1 MKQATNKKNTAKLT
15 AALFALI
22 LLFPC
27 CMDSGSG
34 GSSSDSSDTIVAP
47 AEPAPDNSDNDDS
60 TDDNGDDSGKTEP
73 AEPDAPE
80 NSDEIYSADVE
91 SSVVVNLDGTCT
103 VYVEN
108 ELAGENISTSEI
120 KELIRGRA
128 ELCVADKMSGYG
140 YVSPSIV
147 NLTVKYSVKDSREI
161 SNTEY
166 RTYVLPP
173 LNAVIAIKDGFI
185 YGAGVNLV
193 QNLDAVSRSEQSGY
207 VEVLISDDGKTI
219 VEGVALE
226 SAAVDPE
233 AEYTLKPTGS
243 KVNVIAFIAA
253 KKNLAEKGVKNITC
267 AYNSSTANFF
277 LDFSENGFGETIYQ
291 KLGIPYGTATSESNA
306 YFEWDDYGKA
316 FNLPSNYR
324 DYIKTDEYDRH
335 IEIDGVDFLEKPFY
349 YYVWPESYGGNIEC
363 SIPKA
368 FVFGEEVSKVDVS
381 FGKEHN
387 LIDAYKGGI
396 ILKNPAAK
404 ITSGNIGETNLT
416 GALCT
421 PTIDYDKKLR
431 KFNENTLISYIY
443 TESNLPNLSFSVNFF
458 NISPEEENF
467 FDIGIDKLFENYYRN
482 GASDKISVFNGVFDG
497 KYYLDSGYMYDE
509 AGNYNEGKVYKV
521 DINVALLMRA
531 RFENIEITGDVTTE
545 KEATLSVQNVRF
557 SGNVS
562 GLKSLDGD
570 TGIIDFAKV
579 GPKEITAFSA
589 KIIVGGLENASKASI
604 TGKVL
609 DYYNVDESVLSD
621 VDVYSTSIKT
631 VYSKGTRSS
640 FKNTW
645 TGTTFKSGSS
655 ASTNQA
661 WEKKGRG
668 ETVSDS
674 DLISKL
680 DVKAKADNP
689 LLQKLLD
696 ENRPVYG

>member
-1 MKQATNKKNTAKLT
+1 M
-15 AALFALI
+15 
-22 LLFPC
+22 
-27 CMDSGSG
+27 
-34 GSSSDSSDTIVAP
+34 
-47 AEPAPDNSDNDDS
+47 
-60 TDDNGDDSGKTEP
+60 
-73 AEPDAPE
+73 
-80 NSDEIYSADVE
+80 
-91 SSVVVNLDGTCT
+91 
-103 VYVEN
+103 
-108 ELAGENISTSEI
+108 
-120 KELIRGRA
+120 
-128 ELCVADKMSGYG
+128 ADKMSGYG
-140 YVSPSIV
+140 YITPSIV
-147 NLTVKYSVKDSREI
+147 NLTVKYSVKDGKEL

-324 DYIKTDEYDRH
+324 DCIKTDEYDRH

-349 YYVWPESYGGNIEC
+349 YYVWPESYGGNIDC

-404 ITSGNIGETNLT
+404 ITSSNIGETNLT

-421 PTIDYDKKLR
+421 PTIDYNKKLR
-431 KFNENTLISYIY
+431 KFNENTLISYLY
-443 TESNLPNLSFSVNFF
+443 TESNLPNLSFDVNFF
-458 NISPEEENF
+458 NISPEEDNF
-467 FDIGIDKLFENYYRN
+467 FDIGIDKLFENYYLN
-482 GASDKISVFNGVFDG
+482 DASDKISGFYSLFDG
-497 KYYLDSGYMYDE
+497 KDYLNGGYMYDE

-521 DINVALLMRA
+521 DINVALLMCA
-531 RFENIEITGDVTTE
+531 HFKNIEITGDVTTE
-545 KEATLSVQNVRF
+545 QKATLPVQNVRF

-562 GLKSLDGD
+562 GLNFTATAGG
-570 TGIIDFAKV
+570 GIIDFADV
-579 GPKEITAFSA
+579 GPKEIVAPSS
-589 KIIVGGLENASKASI
+589 KIIVNGVKNDTNTKIIAGRVVDFSGVEETLLKYLDASSSYVRTIYTKSGSFSG
-604 TGKVL
+604 TQH
-609 DYYNVDESVLSD
+609 VDTTL
-621 VDVYSTSIKT
+621 KT
-631 VYSKGTRSS
+631 
-640 FKNTW
+640 
-645 TGTTFKSGSS
+645 GSS
-655 ASTNQA
+655 ASTNRA
-661 WEKKGRG
+661 WEEAGHNG
-668 ETVSDS
+668 TLPSDS
-674 DLISKL
+674 LSKL

-696 ENRPVYG
+696 ENCPVYG

>member
-1 MKQATNKKNTAKLT
+1 MKQATSKKNTARLT

-34 GSSSDSSDTIVAP
+34 GSSDY
-47 AEPAPDNSDNDDS
+47 
-60 TDDNGDDSGKTEP
+60 DSGSNTENNGSWENP
-73 AEPDAPE
+73 DEPDAPE
-80 NSDEIYSADVE
+80 NPDEIYSADVE

-108 ELAGENISTSEI
+108 GLAGENISTSEI

-140 YVSPSIV
+140 YITPSIV
-147 NLTVKYSVKDSREI
+147 NLTVKYSVKDGKEL

-207 VEVLISDDGKTI
+207 VEVLISDDGKTT

-226 SAAVDPE
+226 SASVDPE

-404 ITSGNIGETNLT
+404 ITSSNIGETNLT

-431 KFNENTLISYIY
+431 KFNENTLISYLY
-443 TESNLPNLSFSVNFF
+443 TESNLPNLSFNVNFF
-458 NISPEEENF
+458 NISPEEDNF
-467 FDIGIDKLFENYYRN
+467 FDIGIDKIFENYHRN
-482 GASDKISVFNGVFDG
+482 GASDKILVKSSSAPFDAKDALNG
-497 KYYLDSGYMYDE
+497 GYMYNE
-509 AGNYNEGKVYKV
+509 NGSYNNAYDI
-521 DINVALLMRA
+521 DINTALLMA
-531 RFENIEITGDVTTE
+531 EKLTNEFENVNISGNVTSDVDTYLTP
-545 KEATLSVQNVRF
+545 SNVRF
-557 SGNVS
+557 SGDVS
-562 GLKSLDGD
+562 GLNFTTTAGG
-570 TGIIDFAKV
+570 GIIDFAKV
-579 GPKEITAFSA
+579 GPKWIGSSNA
-589 KIIVGGLENASKASI
+589 KIIVNGVKNDSTEKGVFARVIDFS
-604 TGKVL
+604 
-609 DYYNVDESVLSD
+609 NVDVSLLSN
-621 VDVYSTSIKT
+621 VTIKDSNVNT
-631 VYSKGTRSS
+631 VYTSNGKFNGKYLDGVN
-640 FKNTW
+640 FKT
-645 TGTTFKSGSS
+645 GSS

-668 ETVSDS
+668 ETVSNGE
-674 DLISKL
+674 LISKL
-680 DVKAKADNP
+680 DVKAKANNP

-696 ENRPVYG
+696 ENRPVYS

>member
-1 MKQATNKKNTAKLT
+1 MKTQATSKKNTARLT

-34 GSSSDSSDTIVAP
+34 GSSDY
-47 AEPAPDNSDNDDS
+47 
-60 TDDNGDDSGKTEP
+60 DSGSNTENNGSWENP
-73 AEPDAPE
+73 DEPDAPE
-80 NSDEIYSADVE
+80 NPDEIYSADVE

-128 ELCVADKMSGYG
+128 ELRVADKMSGYG
-140 YVSPSIV
+140 YITLSIV

-173 LNAVIAIKDGFI
+173 LNAVMTIKDGFI

-253 KKNLAEKGVKNITC
+253 KKNLTEKGVKNITC

-324 DYIKTDEYDRH
+324 DCIKTDEYDRH

-349 YYVWPESYGGNIEC
+349 YYVWPENGGNIDC

-404 ITSGNIGETNLT
+404 ITSSNIGETTFT
-416 GALCT
+416 GMLYT

-443 TESNLPNLSFSVNFF
+443 KESNLPNLSFAVNFF
-458 NISPEEENF
+458 NISAEEDNF
-467 FDIGIDKLFENYYRN
+467 FDIGIDKLFENYYRKN
-482 GASDKISVFNGVFDG
+482 ASDKISMVKAANIPFDAEEYLNGD
-497 KYYLDSGYMYDE
+497 YMYGKD
-509 AGNYNEGKVYKV
+509 GSYNDNAYDI
-521 DINVALLMRA
+521 DINIALLMA
-531 RFENIEITGDVTTE
+531 EKLTNNLKNINVSGNLTSDVET
-545 KEATLSVQNVRF
+545 SIIPRNVRF
-557 SGNVS
+557 SGDVS
-562 GLKSLDGD
+562 GLTFTK
-570 TGIIDFAKV
+570 TGYGLIDFAGV
-579 GPKEITAFSA
+579 GSKRIGSSNA
-589 KIIVGGLENASKASI
+589 KIIVNGVKNDSTEKGVFARVIDFS
-604 TGKVL
+604 
-609 DYYNVDESVLSD
+609 NVDVSLLSNVTIMD
-621 VDVYSTSIKT
+621 SNVNT
-631 VYSKGTRSS
+631 VYTSNGKFNG
-640 FKNTW
+640 KYPDGVN
-645 TGTTFKSGSS
+645 FKSGSS

-661 WEKKGRG
+661 W
-668 ETVSDS
+668 
-674 DLISKL
+674 
-680 DVKAKADNP
+680 
-689 LLQKLLD
+689 
-696 ENRPVYG
+696 

>member
-1 MKQATNKKNTAKLT
+1 MKTQTTSKKNTAKLT

-34 GSSSDSSDTIVAP
+34 GSSDY
-47 AEPAPDNSDNDDS
+47 
-60 TDDNGDDSGKTEP
+60 DSGSNTENNGSQENP
-73 AEPDAPE
+73 DEPDAPE
-80 NSDEIYSADVE
+80 NPDEIYSADVE
-91 SSVVVNLDGTCT
+91 SSVVVNLDETCT

-120 KELIRGRA
+120 KELIRGST
-128 ELCVADKMSGYG
+128 ELRVADKMSGYG
-140 YVSPSIV
+140 YITPSIV
-147 NLTVKYSVKDSREI
+147 NLTVKYSVKDGKEL

-173 LNAVIAIKDGFI
+173 FNAVISLKDGFI

-226 SAAVDPE
+226 SASVDPE
-233 AEYTLKPTGS
+233 AEYTLKPIGS

-349 YYVWPESYGGNIEC
+349 YYVWPENYGGNIEC

-368 FVFGEEVSKVDVS
+368 FVFGEEVSKVDVF

-404 ITSGNIGETNLT
+404 ITSSNIGETNLT

-431 KFNENTLISYIY
+431 KFNENTLISYLY
-443 TESNLPNLSFSVNFF
+443 TESNLPNLSFDVNFF
-458 NISPEEENF
+458 NISPEEDNF
-467 FDIGIDKLFENYYRN
+467 FDIGIDKLFENYYLN
-482 GASDKISVFNGVFDG
+482 GASDKISGFYSVFDG
-497 KYYLDSGYMYDE
+497 KDYLNGGYMYDE

-521 DINVALLMRA
+521 DINVALLMCA
-531 RFENIEITGDVTTE
+531 HFKNIEITGDVTTE
-545 KEATLSVQNVRF
+545 QKATLSVQNVRF

-562 GLKSLDGD
+562 GLNFTTTSGKGL
-570 TGIIDFAKV
+570 IDFAGV
-579 GPKEITAFSA
+579 GPKCISAPSA
-589 KIIVGGLENASKASI
+589 KIIVGGLENAGEMSI
-604 TGKVL
+604 TGNVL
-609 DYYNVDESVLSD
+609 DYYNVDERALSD

-645 TGTTFKSGSS
+645 TGTTFKTTSS

-680 DVKAKADNP
+680 DVKAKANNP

-696 ENRPVYG
+696 ENCPVYS

>member
-34 GSSSDSSDTIVAP
+34 GSSDY
-47 AEPAPDNSDNDDS
+47 
-60 TDDNGDDSGKTEP
+60 DSGSNTENNGSWENP
-73 AEPDAPE
+73 DEPDAPE
-80 NSDEIYSADVE
+80 NPDEIYSADVE

-140 YVSPSIV
+140 YITPSIV
-147 NLTVKYSVKDSREI
+147 NLTVKYSVKDGKEL

-207 VEVLISDDGKTI
+207 VEVLISDDGKTT

-226 SAAVDPE
+226 SASVDPE

-349 YYVWPESYGGNIEC
+349 YYVWPESYGGNIDC

-404 ITSGNIGETNLT
+404 ITSSNIGETTFT
-416 GALCT
+416 GMLYT

-431 KFNENTLISYIY
+431 KFNENTLISYLY
-443 TESNLPNLSFSVNFF
+443 TESNLPNLSFDVNFF
-458 NISPEEENF
+458 NISPEEDNF
-467 FDIGIDKLFENYYRN
+467 FDIGIDKLFENYYLN
-482 GASDKISVFNGVFDG
+482 GASDKILVKSSSAPFNAKDALNG
-497 KYYLDSGYMYDE
+497 GYMYDKN
-509 AGNYNEGKVYKV
+509 GNYNNNAYGV
-521 DINVALLMRA
+521 DINAALLMA
-531 RFENIEITGDVTTE
+531 EKLTNEIQNVNISGNVTSDVDTDLTP
-545 KEATLSVQNVRF
+545 SNVRF
-557 SGNVS
+557 SGDVS
-562 GLKSLDGD
+562 GLKFTLGGD
-570 TGIIDFAKV
+570 AGIIDFAKV
-579 GPKEITAFSA
+579 GPKSGITAVDSKVITRSLKSDGTEKYFSA
-589 KIIVGGLENASKASI
+589 RVVDFYGVEE
-604 TGKVL
+604 TVL
-609 DYYNVDESVLSD
+609 KDEVNINSGA
-621 VDVYSTSIKT
+621 IET
-631 VYSKGTRSS
+631 VYSNKGRASEFKEVSS
-640 FKNTW
+640 NIK
-645 TGTTFKSGSS
+645 TFKSGSS

-680 DVKAKADNP
+680 DVKAKANNP

-696 ENRPVYG
+696 ENCPVYG

>member
-1 MKQATNKKNTAKLT
+1 MKQATNKKNTARLT
-15 AALFALI
+15 AVLFALI

-34 GSSSDSSDTIVAP
+34 GSSDY
-47 AEPAPDNSDNDDS
+47 
-60 TDDNGDDSGKTEP
+60 DSGSNTENNGSQENP
-73 AEPDAPE
+73 DEPDAPE
-80 NSDEIYSADVE
+80 NPDELYSADVE

-128 ELCVADKMSGYG
+128 ELRVADKMSGYG
-140 YVSPSIV
+140 YITPSIV
-147 NLTVKYSVKDSREI
+147 NLTVKYSVKDGKEL

-173 LNAVIAIKDGFI
+173 LNAVMTIKDGFI

-226 SAAVDPE
+226 SASVDPE
-233 AEYTLKPTGS
+233 AEYTLKPIGS

-349 YYVWPESYGGNIEC
+349 YYVWPESYGGNIDC

-387 LIDAYKGGI
+387 LIDAYKGEI

-404 ITSGNIGETNLT
+404 ITSSNIGETTFT
-416 GALCT
+416 GMLYT

-431 KFNENTLISYIY
+431 KFNENTLISYLY
-443 TESNLPNLSFSVNFF
+443 TESNLPNLSFDVNFF
-458 NISPEEENF
+458 NISPEEDNF
-467 FDIGIDKLFENYYRN
+467 FDIGIDKLFENYYLN
-482 GASDKISVFNGVFDG
+482 GASDKISGFYSVFDG
-497 KYYLDSGYMYDE
+497 KDYLNGGYMYDE

-521 DINVALLMRA
+521 DINVALLMCA
-531 RFENIEITGDVTTE
+531 HFKNIEITGDVTTE
-545 KEATLSVQNVRF
+545 QKATLPVQNVRF
-557 SGNVS
+557 SGDVS
-562 GLKSLDGD
+562 GLNFTTTAGG
-570 TGIIDFAKV
+570 GIIDFAKV
-579 GPKEITAFSA
+579 GPKEIVAPSS
-589 KIIVGGLENASKASI
+589 KIIVNGVKNDTNTKIIAGRVVDFSGVEETLLKYLDASSSYVRTIYTKSGSFSG
-604 TGKVL
+604 TQH
-609 DYYNVDESVLSD
+609 VDTTL
-621 VDVYSTSIKT
+621 KT
-631 VYSKGTRSS
+631 
-640 FKNTW
+640 
-645 TGTTFKSGSS
+645 GSS
-655 ASTNQA
+655 ASTNRA
-661 WEKKGRG
+661 WEEAGRNG
-668 ETVSDS
+668 TLPSDS
-674 DLISKL
+674 LSKL

-696 ENRPVYG
+696 ENCPVYS

>member
-1 MKQATNKKNTAKLT
+1 M
-15 AALFALI
+15 
-22 LLFPC
+22 
-27 CMDSGSG
+27 
-34 GSSSDSSDTIVAP
+34 
-47 AEPAPDNSDNDDS
+47 
-60 TDDNGDDSGKTEP
+60 
-73 AEPDAPE
+73 
-80 NSDEIYSADVE
+80 
-91 SSVVVNLDGTCT
+91 
-103 VYVEN
+103 EN

-120 KELIRGRA
+120 KELIRGST
-128 ELCVADKMSGYG
+128 ELRVADKMSGYG
-140 YVSPSIV
+140 YITPSIV
-147 NLTVKYSVKDSREI
+147 NLTVKYSVKDGKEL

-173 LNAVIAIKDGFI
+173 FNAVISLKDGFI

-324 DYIKTDEYDRH
+324 DCIKTDEYDRH

-349 YYVWPESYGGNIEC
+349 YYVWPESHGGNIDC

-368 FVFGEEVSKVDVS
+368 FVFGEEVSKVDVF

-404 ITSGNIGETNLT
+404 ITSSNIGETNLT

-431 KFNENTLISYIY
+431 KFNENTLISYLY
-443 TESNLPNLSFSVNFF
+443 TESNLPNLSFDVNFF
-458 NISPEEENF
+458 NISPEEDNF
-467 FDIGIDKLFENYYRN
+467 FDIGIDKIFENYYRN
-482 GASDKISVFNGVFDG
+482 GASDKILVKSSSAPFNAKDALNG
-497 KYYLDSGYMYDE
+497 GYMYNE
-509 AGNYNEGKVYKV
+509 NGNYNNNAYDI
-521 DINVALLMRA
+521 DINTALLMA
-531 RFENIEITGDVTTE
+531 EKLTNEFENVNISGNATSDVDTYLTP
-545 KEATLSVQNVRF
+545 SNVRF
-557 SGNVS
+557 SGDVS
-562 GLKSLDGD
+562 GLKFTTTAGKGL
-570 TGIIDFAKV
+570 IDFAGV
-579 GPKEITAFSA
+579 GPKSGITAVDSKVITRGLKSDGTEKYFSA
-589 KIIVGGLENASKASI
+589 RVVDFYGVEE
-604 TGKVL
+604 TVL
-609 DYYNVDESVLSD
+609 KDEVNINSGA
-621 VDVYSTSIKT
+621 IET
-631 VYSKGTRSS
+631 VYSNKGRASEFKEVSS
-640 FKNTW
+640 NIK
-645 TGTTFKSGSS
+645 TFKSGSS

-661 WEKKGRG
+661 WEKNGRG

-696 ENRPVYG
+696 ENRPVYS

>member
-1 MKQATNKKNTAKLT
+1 MKQATSKKNTARLT

-34 GSSSDSSDTIVAP
+34 GSSDY
-47 AEPAPDNSDNDDS
+47 
-60 TDDNGDDSGKTEP
+60 DSGSNTENNGSWENP
-73 AEPDAPE
+73 DEPDAPE
-80 NSDEIYSADVE
+80 NPDEIYSADVE

-108 ELAGENISTSEI
+108 GLAGENISTSEI

-140 YVSPSIV
+140 YITPSIV
-147 NLTVKYSVKDSREI
+147 NLTVKYSVKDGKEL

-207 VEVLISDDGKTI
+207 VEVLISDDGKTT

-226 SAAVDPE
+226 SASVDPE

-404 ITSGNIGETNLT
+404 ITSSNI
-416 GALCT
+416 
-421 PTIDYDKKLR
+421 
-431 KFNENTLISYIY
+431 
-443 TESNLPNLSFSVNFF
+443 
-458 NISPEEENF
+458 
-467 FDIGIDKLFENYYRN
+467 
-482 GASDKISVFNGVFDG
+482 
-497 KYYLDSGYMYDE
+497 
-509 AGNYNEGKVYKV
+509 
-521 DINVALLMRA
+521 
-531 RFENIEITGDVTTE
+531 
-545 KEATLSVQNVRF
+545 
-557 SGNVS
+557 
-562 GLKSLDGD
+562 
-570 TGIIDFAKV
+570 
-579 GPKEITAFSA
+579 
-589 KIIVGGLENASKASI
+589 
-604 TGKVL
+604 
-609 DYYNVDESVLSD
+609 
-621 VDVYSTSIKT
+621 
-631 VYSKGTRSS
+631 
-640 FKNTW
+640 
-645 TGTTFKSGSS
+645 
-655 ASTNQA
+655 
-661 WEKKGRG
+661 
-668 ETVSDS
+668 
-674 DLISKL
+674 
-680 DVKAKADNP
+680 
-689 LLQKLLD
+689 
-696 ENRPVYG
+696 

>member
-1 MKQATNKKNTAKLT
+1 MKTQTTSKKNTARLT

-27 CMDSGSG
+27 CMDSGSD
-34 GSSSDSSDTIVAP
+34 SDY
-47 AEPAPDNSDNDDS
+47 
-60 TDDNGDDSGKTEP
+60 DSGNSTENNGNWENP
-73 AEPDAPE
+73 DGWNEPDAPE
-80 NSDEIYSADVE
+80 NPDNIYSVSVE
-91 SSVVVNLDGTCT
+91 SLVVVNLDGTCT

-108 ELAGENISTSEI
+108 ELAGENVSTSEV
-120 KELIRGRA
+120 KELIREKS
-128 ELCVADKMSGYG
+128 ELCVVDKMSGYG
-140 YVSPSIV
+140 YVSPSVV
-147 NLTVKYSVKDSREI
+147 NLTVKYSVKDGKEI

-185 YGAGVNLV
+185 YGASVNLV

-207 VEVLISDDGKTI
+207 VEVLISDDGKTT

-226 SAAVDPE
+226 SASVDPE

-253 KKNLAEKGVKNITC
+253 KKNFAEKGVKNITC
-267 AYNSSTANFF
+267 TYNSSTANFF

-291 KLGIPYGTATSESNA
+291 KLGIPYDTATSKSNA
-306 YFEWDDYGKA
+306 YFEWDDYGKS

-431 KFNENTLISYIY
+431 KFNENTLISYLY
-443 TESNLPNLSFSVNFF
+443 TESNLPKLSFAVNFF
-458 NISPEEENF
+458 NTSPEEDNF
-467 FDIGIDKLFENYYRN
+467 FDIGIDKLFENYYSKNSTDKLLFSKNDFYTFDAKEYLN
-482 GASDKISVFNGVFDG
+482 GD
-497 KYYLDSGYMYDE
+497 YMYDKN
-509 AGNYNEGKVYKV
+509 GNYNDNAYDV
-521 DINVALLMRA
+521 DINTALLMAEKLTREI
-531 RFENIEITGDVTTE
+531 ENTNISGTITSDKDTTLNP
-545 KEATLSVQNVRF
+545 TNVRF
-557 SGNVS
+557 SGDVS
-562 GLKSLDGD
+562 GLNFTATAGSGL
-570 TGIIDFAKV
+570 IDFAKV
-579 GPKEITAFSA
+579 GSKYISAPSA
-589 KIIVGGLENASKASI
+589 KIVVKGVGDKGKFLGRVVDLSSLSK
-604 TGKVL
+604 
-609 DYYNVDESVLSD
+609 DVLSKVSTKSQD
-621 VDVYSTSIKT
+621 VRKVYLPTGVEKSDFTGGYA
-631 VYSKGTRSS
+631 YSEYD
-640 FKNTW
+640 N
-645 TGTTFKSGSS
+645 GSS
-655 ASTNQA
+655 ASTNRA
-661 WEKKGRG
+661 WEEAGRNG
-668 ETVSDS
+668 TLPSDS
-674 DLISKL
+674 LSKL

>member
-1 MKQATNKKNTAKLT
+1 MKQATSKKNTARLT

-34 GSSSDSSDTIVAP
+34 GSSDY
-47 AEPAPDNSDNDDS
+47 
-60 TDDNGDDSGKTEP
+60 DSGSNTENNGSWENP
-73 AEPDAPE
+73 DEPDAPE
-80 NSDEIYSADVE
+80 NPDEIYSADVE

-128 ELCVADKMSGYG
+128 ELCVAVKMSGYG

-226 SAAVDPE
+226 SASVDPE
-233 AEYTLKPTGS
+233 AEYTLKPIGS

-404 ITSGNIGETNLT
+404 ITSSNIGETNLT

-421 PTIDYDKKLR
+421 PTIDYNKKLR
-431 KFNENTLISYIY
+431 KFNENTLISYLY
-443 TESNLPNLSFSVNFF
+443 TESNLPNLSFDVNFF
-458 NISPEEENF
+458 NISPEEDNF
-467 FDIGIDKLFENYYRN
+467 FDIGIDKLFENYYRKNSTDKLRFSKNDETTFDAKEYLN
-482 GASDKISVFNGVFDG
+482 G
-497 KYYLDSGYMYDE
+497 GYMYNE
-509 AGNYNEGKVYKV
+509 NGNYNDNAYGV
-521 DINVALLMRA
+521 DINVALLMAEKLTREI
-531 RFENIEITGDVTTE
+531 ENVNISGTITSDKDTT
-545 KEATLSVQNVRF
+545 LNPSNVRF

-562 GLKSLDGD
+562 GLNFTTTSGKGL
-570 TGIIDFAKV
+570 IDFAGV
-579 GPKEITAFSA
+579 GPKCISAPSA
-589 KIIVGGLENASKASI
+589 KIIVGGLENAGEMSI
-604 TGKVL
+604 TGNVL
-609 DYYNVDESVLSD
+609 DYYNVDERALSD

-645 TGTTFKSGSS
+645 TGTTFKTTSS

-668 ETVSDS
+668 ETVSDNK
-674 DLISKL
+674 LISKL
-680 DVKAKADNP
+680 DVKAKANNP

>member
-1 MKQATNKKNTAKLT
+1 MKQATSKKNTARLT

-34 GSSSDSSDTIVAP
+34 GSSDY
-47 AEPAPDNSDNDDS
+47 
-60 TDDNGDDSGKTEP
+60 DSGSNTENNGSWENP
-73 AEPDAPE
+73 DEPDAPE
-80 NSDEIYSADVE
+80 NPDEIYSADVE

-128 ELCVADKMSGYG
+128 ELRVADKMSGYG
-140 YVSPSIV
+140 YITPSIV
-147 NLTVKYSVKDSREI
+147 NLTVKYSVKDGKEL

-173 LNAVIAIKDGFI
+173 FNAVISLKDGFI

-226 SAAVDPE
+226 SASVDPE
-233 AEYTLKPTGS
+233 AEYTLKPIGS

-368 FVFGEEVSKVDVS
+368 FVFGEEVSKVDVF

-404 ITSGNIGETNLT
+404 ITSSNIGETNLT

-431 KFNENTLISYIY
+431 KFNENTLISYLY
-443 TESNLPNLSFSVNFF
+443 TESNLPNLSFDVNFF
-458 NISPEEENF
+458 NISPEEDNF
-467 FDIGIDKLFENYYRN
+467 FDIGIDKLFENYYRKNSTDKLRFSKNDETTFDAKEYLN
-482 GASDKISVFNGVFDG
+482 GD
-497 KYYLDSGYMYDE
+497 YMYDKN
-509 AGNYNEGKVYKV
+509 GNYNDNAYGV
-521 DINVALLMRA
+521 DINVALLMAEKLTREI
-531 RFENIEITGDVTTE
+531 ENVNISGTITSDKDTT
-545 KEATLSVQNVRF
+545 LNPSNVRF

-562 GLKSLDGD
+562 GLNFTTTSGKGL
-570 TGIIDFAKV
+570 IDFAKV
-579 GPKEITAFSA
+579 GPKEIVASSS
-589 KIIVGGLENASKASI
+589 KIIVNGVKNDTNTKIIAGRVVDFSGVEETLLKYLDASSSYVRTIYTKSGSFSG
-604 TGKVL
+604 TQH
-609 DYYNVDESVLSD
+609 VDTTL
-621 VDVYSTSIKT
+621 KT
-631 VYSKGTRSS
+631 
-640 FKNTW
+640 
-645 TGTTFKSGSS
+645 GSS
-655 ASTNQA
+655 ASTNRA
-661 WEKKGRG
+661 WEEAGRNG
-668 ETVSDS
+668 TLPSDS
-674 DLISKL
+674 LSKL

-696 ENRPVYG
+696 ENCPVYS

>member
-1 MKQATNKKNTAKLT
+1 MKQATNKKNTARLT

-34 GSSSDSSDTIVAP
+34 GSSDY
-47 AEPAPDNSDNDDS
+47 
-60 TDDNGDDSGKTEP
+60 DSGSNTENNGSQENP
-73 AEPDAPE
+73 DEPDAPE
-80 NSDEIYSADVE
+80 NPDELYSADVE

-128 ELCVADKMSGYG
+128 ELRVADKMSGYG
-140 YVSPSIV
+140 YITPSIV
-147 NLTVKYSVKDSREI
+147 NLTVKYSVKDGKEL

-173 LNAVIAIKDGFI
+173 LNAVMTIKDGFI

-226 SAAVDPE
+226 SASVDPE
-233 AEYTLKPTGS
+233 AEYTLKPISS

-324 DYIKTDEYDRH
+324 DCIKTDEYDRH

-349 YYVWPESYGGNIEC
+349 YYVWPESYGGNIDC

-404 ITSGNIGETNLT
+404 ITSSNIGETNLT

-431 KFNENTLISYIY
+431 KFNENTLISYLY
-443 TESNLPNLSFSVNFF
+443 TESNLPNLSFAVNFF
-458 NISPEEENF
+458 NISPEEDNF
-467 FDIGIDKLFENYYRN
+467 FDIVIDKLFENYYRKN
-482 GASDKISVFNGVFDG
+482 ASDKISMVKAANIPFDAEEYLNGD
-497 KYYLDSGYMYDE
+497 YMYGKD
-509 AGNYNEGKVYKV
+509 GSYNDNAYDI
-521 DINVALLMRA
+521 DINIALLMA
-531 RFENIEITGDVTTE
+531 EKLTNNLKNINVSGNLTSDVET
-545 KEATLSVQNVRF
+545 SIIPRNVRF
-557 SGNVS
+557 SGDVS
-562 GLKSLDGD
+562 GLTFTK
-570 TGIIDFAKV
+570 TGGYGLIDFADV
-579 GPKEITAFSA
+579 GSKWIVALNS
-589 KIIVGGLENASKASI
+589 KIIVNGLKNDGVEKGIFGYAVDFS
-604 TGKVL
+604 
-609 DYYNVDESVLSD
+609 NVDESLLNQVSVKD
-621 VDVYSTSIKT
+621 NSVDT
-631 VYSKGTRSS
+631 VYTKTGS
-640 FKNTW
+640 FS
-645 TGTTFKSGSS
+645 GSYVIGVHFKSGSS

-674 DLISKL
+674 ALISKL
-680 DVKAKADNP
+680 DVKAKANNP